1 VIAALG
7 ELGCGGVEQ
16 GRPPIG
22 LTLRWSSPQA
32 RFPRRITNRA
42 FSTNWLAGEAF
53 VWTRAPVLLA
63 WLVRTQCR
71 WLNGRLGVL
80 EKEDDVTG
88 RTRRRND
95 CAGTPSRAGAERTH
109 RGRLS
114 QAHAAW

>member
-7 ELGCGGVEQ
+7 ELGCGGADWVDAS
-16 GRPPIG
+16 
-22 LTLRWSSPQA
+22 RWSSPQA